1 MKWTL
6 DSNGV
11 QATKSPHC
19 HQLRD
24 QSRKTRQGITWSS
37 HTWTNTK
44 TFWWAFL
51 LQAGPIQ
58 TILDH
63 AIRLIFLNKTCKNK
77 TSPALIPHFCGIYPC
92 YPLVPSLPFQPDLP
106 QLTTSCVYTSHAP
119 GHICIHCLPIQPSRH
134 NLTAHFQVCSTLQP
148 MKASGKSKKMK
159 RLGKH
164 CISSLTFGKL
174 LCNCYNLNQA
184 LPECKVH
191 AVHHYFVHHLYTYK
205 VIVYDTDP
213 AIALPF
219 PSPPS
224 PLHMV
229 PTYPV
234 SLPHAHSSW
243 APAQTPA
250 SPLWAMLSTHGLRYT
265 INFFTC
271 FTSLPLCVATK
282 RQKYIL
288 GFSFMSHNSLTKQ
301 IFMNWWAH

>member
-1 MKWTL
+1 MNQGVVAREARHKCWVSAMKWTL

-11 QATKSPHC
+11 QATKSSHC

-44 TFWWAFL
+44 NFWWAFL

-77 TSPALIPHFCGIYPC
+77 TSPALIPHFCEIYPC
-92 YPLVPSLPFQPDLP
+92 YPFVPSLPFQPDLP

-119 GHICIHCLPIQPSRH
+119 GHICIHCLPIQPPRH
-134 NLTAHFQVCSTLQP
+134 NLTAHFQVCSTIQP
-148 MKASGKSKKMK
+148 MKAPGKSKNMK

-174 LCNCYNLNQA
+174 LCNCYTLNQA

-191 AVHHYFVHHLYTYK
+191 AVHHYFVHRLYTYK
-205 VIVYDTDP
+205 VIIYDTVILPLLFQSP
-213 AIALPF
+213 ARQAYFIW
-219 PSPPS
+219 SPPTQWAWLMPTPPGHWPRHL
-224 PLHMV
+224 PLLSEPCLALMD
-229 PTYPV
+229 
-234 SLPHAHSSW
+234 W
-243 APAQTPA
+243 GTP
-250 SPLWAMLSTHGLRYT
+250 S
-265 INFFTC
+265 
-271 FTSLPLCVATK
+271 TSLHVSHLSHCVLQQRDK
-282 RQKYIL
+282 
-288 GFSFMSHNSLTKQ
+288 N
-301 IFMNWWAH
+301 IF